1 MDFLEMPANKNPL
14 RSPFELTLERR
25 AYIKLHRWELN
36 DLQTDRNSALKRLFL
51 MDIIYDVYS
60 LDGAQFTKFVI

>member
-1 MDFLEMPANKNPL
+1 MDFLEMPTKEAHRDRHSKMAL
-14 RSPFELTLERR
+14 KRR

-36 DLQTDRNSALKRLFL
+36 DLQLDTNSALKRLFL

-60 LDGAQFTKFVI
+60 LDSAQFTKFVI